1 MPQQLSAVIITYNEA
16 RNIGRCL
23 QSLAGVADDIV
34 VLDSF
39 SADETEAICRQFG
52 VRFFQHAF
60 DGHIEQKNRALTYA
74 QYDKVLAL
82 DADEA
87 LNEPLRDAILKEK
100 AAGFPKDG
108 YTMNRLTNYCGKWV
122 RHSGWYPDRKLR
134 LFDRRKARWGGVN
147 PHDKIEQAPGSSSAH
162 LPGDLLHYS
171 YYTVEEHLAR
181 ARKYAEIAAKAMH
194 QKGKGGAWWRVVV
207 SPIAKFI
214 RNYFLKT
221 GFLDGATG
229 LTICRISALETY
241 WKYQNLR
248 KMRTILLLLAGTALL
263 TGANACSGSKPQS
276 AAAPPRSSQ
285 KPMPPER
292 EKPADIPVASDATG
306 IAWLDSERLMPVL
319 EQAQRENKVVMLE
332 FYASWCAPCKVMEE
346 EIFTQSEVFRFQNMN
361 FLNMRSN
368 YDSEAGRTIAQIYEV
383 EKLPTIL
390 WLSPKGVV
398 LERYTGMAGATE
410 LRQRGLSALGKRGN

>member
-23 QSLAGVADDIV
+23 QSLAGVADEIV

-39 SADETEAICRQFG
+39 STDETEAICRQFG

-74 QYDKVLAL
+74 QHHQVLAL

-87 LNEPLRDAILKEK
+87 LDEPLRNAILKEK
-100 AAGFPKDG
+100 TAGFPKTG

-122 RHSGWYPDRKLR
+122 WHSGWYPDRKLR

-147 PHDKIEQAPGSSSAH
+147 PHDKIELAPGSSSAQ

-171 YYTVEEHLAR
+171 YYTVEEHLLR
-181 ARKYAEIAAKAMH
+181 ARKYADIAAKAMH
-194 QKGKGGAWWRVVV
+194 RSGKSGVWWRVVV
-207 SPIAKFI
+207 SPAAKFI
-214 RNYFLKT
+214 RNYFLKA
-221 GFLDGATG
+221 GFLDGRTG
-229 LTICRISALETY
+229 LIICRISALETY

-248 KMRTILLLLAGTALL
+248 NMRTLLLLLSSAVLL
-263 TGANACSGSKPQS
+263 GASACSGNRPPS
-276 AAAPPRSSQ
+276 AGVPPRSTQ
-285 KPMPPER
+285 QAPPPEPV
-292 EKPADIPVASDATG
+292 KPVAVPVASDATG

-332 FYASWCAPCKVMEE
+332 FYATWCAPCKVMEE
-346 EIFTQSEVFRFQNMN
+346 EIFTQTEVYRFQNMN
-361 FLNMRSN
+361 FLNMRTN
-368 YDSEAGRTIAQIYEV
+368 YDSDAGRTIAQIYEV

-410 LRQRGLSALGKRGN
+410 LRQRGLSALKK

>member
-1 MPQQLSAVIITYNEA
+1 MPHQLSAVIITYNEA

-23 QSLAGVADDIV
+23 QSLVGVADEIV

-39 SADETEAICRQFG
+39 STDETEAICRRFG
-52 VRFFQHAF
+52 AHFYQHAF

-74 QYDKVLAL
+74 QHNHVLAL

-87 LNEPLRDAILKEK
+87 LNEPLREAILREK
-100 AAGFPKDG
+100 AASFPKTG
-108 YTMNRLTNYCGKWV
+108 YSMNRLTNYCGQWV

-134 LFDRRKARWGGVN
+134 LFDRRQARWGGVN
-147 PHDKIEQAPGSSSAH
+147 PHDKIEMAPGSSQLH

-171 YYTVEEHLAR
+171 YYTVAEHLSR
-181 ARKYAEIAAKAMH
+181 ARKYADIAAKAMH
-194 QKGKGGAWWRVVV
+194 RSGKGAAWWRVVV
-207 SPIAKFI
+207 SPAAKFI
-214 RNYFLKT
+214 RNYFLKA
-221 GFLDGATG
+221 GFLDGRTG
-229 LTICRISALETY
+229 FTICRISALETY

-248 KMRTILLLLAGTALL
+248 NMRAFLLLALSLAGLL
-263 TGANACSGSKPQS
+263 GANACSGSKPRS
-276 AAAPPRSSQ
+276 AGTPPRANTQ
-285 KPMPPER
+285 VTPPPAPA
-292 EKPADIPVASDATG
+292 KPADIPIAPEATT

-346 EIFTQSEVFRFQNMN
+346 EIFTQTEVYRFQNMN
-361 FLNMRSN
+361 FLNMRTN
-368 YDSEAGRTIAQIYEV
+368 YDSDAGRTIAQIYEV

-410 LRQRGLSALGKRGN
+410 LRQLGLSALKK